1 MRTGKGRV
9 AATIALGLI
18 GVAILAGLGAWQ
30 VQRLAWKEA
39 LLADLGARLS
49 ADPIALPAIFDQEAH
64 EFRRV
69 ALTGRF
75 TGAEGAHGFRDVAY
89 LMTKRP
95 WGAGYRVIQPFET
108 TDGRIFLVER
118 GYVPIDEKNAGSA
131 AARPTLAPE
140 GEIAITGALRWPD
153 DADSFKD
160 LADAPS
166 DNVWLTREIPSIAP
180 LFDAEPVLIVADI
193 PTSPPGAEFPIPL
206 PVTVNLPNDH
216 LQYAITWFSMA
227 AIWAGFAVVLARR
240 AKKHQN
246 DPSIT
251 G

>member
-1 MRTGKGRV
+1 MQARKGRV
-9 AATIALGLI
+9 AATIALGLF
-18 GVAILAGLGAWQ
+18 GVAVLGGLGVWQ

-39 LLADLGARLS
+39 LLEELGARL
-49 ADPIALPAIFDQEAH
+49 AAEPIALPSEFEQEAH

-69 ALTGRF
+69 VLSGRF
-75 TGAEGAHGFRDVAY
+75 TGAEGAHGFQDVSY

-108 TDGRIFLVER
+108 NEGRILLVER
-118 GYVPIDEKNAGSA
+118 GYVPIDQKNDGGA
-131 AARPTLAPE
+131 ASRPTAAPE
-140 GEIAITGALRWPD
+140 DALEITGALRWPD

-160 LADAPS
+160 LADAPP

-180 LFDAEPVLIVADI
+180 LFDAEPVLIVAET
-193 PTSPPGAEFPIPL
+193 PTRAPDAEFPIPL
-206 PVTVNLPNDH
+206 PVSVDLPNDH

-227 AIWAGFAVVLARR
+227 AIWVGFAIVLARR
-240 AKKHQN
+240 AARKAAAGSK
-246 DPSIT
+246 